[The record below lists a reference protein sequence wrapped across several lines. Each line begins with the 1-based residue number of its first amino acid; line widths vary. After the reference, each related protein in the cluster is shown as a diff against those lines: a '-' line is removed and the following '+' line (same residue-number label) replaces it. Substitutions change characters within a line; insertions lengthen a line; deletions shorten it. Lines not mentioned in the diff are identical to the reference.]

1 MNLSD
6 LLKRVSEE
14 DKRKMFVFRDREG
27 GSSNVNF
34 EVKEH
39 EITITLDKNEIFS
52 GDK

>member
-14 DKRKMFVFRDREG
+14 DKRKMFVFRGSDG
-27 GSSNVNF
+27 GWSNVNF

-39 EITITLDKNEIFS
+39 EITVTLDNNELFS
-52 GDK
+52 SDK

>member
-14 DKRKMFVFRDREG
+14 DKRKVFVFKNGEG
-27 GSSNVNF
+27 WSNVNI

-39 EITITLDKNEIFS
+39 EIAITLDKNEIFS
-52 GDK
+52 SDK